1 MKFVTGIALFASLAL
16 AGGGGSTYNITLS
29 ERSVV
34 AGKELKPGDYKVEV
48 TGDRAMI
55 KGGSQS
61 VETTV
66 SVHGGDKKFSRTAVR
81 YDNADGKYR
90 LDQVQV
96 GGTKTTLV
104 FGQDTG
110 SQSGK
115 AAEIR

>member
-48 TGDRAMI
+48 VGDKATI
-55 KGGSQS
+55 KGVSQS

-66 SVHGGDKKFSRTAVR
+66 SVQDNDKKFSRTAVR

-90 LDQVQV
+90 LDQIQV

-104 FGQDTG
+104 FGKDSG
-110 SQSGK
+110 SQAGK
-115 AAEIR
+115 PAEIR